1 MNTFLTETS
10 ITIAYCD
17 FKVVSQAMVICD
29 AFGRRS
35 IDLEIVENME
45 MKLNLAFNFLT
56 IFFDSVASSGNSV
69 HRKLATVDATEFCN

>member
-1 MNTFLTETS
+1 
-10 ITIAYCD
+10 
-17 FKVVSQAMVICD
+17 MVICD

-69 HRKLATVDATEFCN
+69 HCKLATLDGTEFYNSILFLCSSEGHISRIERQGS